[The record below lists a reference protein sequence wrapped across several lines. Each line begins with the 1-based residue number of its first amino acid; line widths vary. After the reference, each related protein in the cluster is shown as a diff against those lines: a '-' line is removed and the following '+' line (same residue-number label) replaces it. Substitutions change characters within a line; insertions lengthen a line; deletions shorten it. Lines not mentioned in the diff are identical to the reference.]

1 MVRTAQGLSVESLYP
16 FSSKVVP
23 DKPPYNLAVFVEVFI
38 TE

>member
-1 MVRTAQGLSVESLYP
+1 MVRTAQGLSVDFLIQS
-16 FSSKVVP
+16 SSKVAP